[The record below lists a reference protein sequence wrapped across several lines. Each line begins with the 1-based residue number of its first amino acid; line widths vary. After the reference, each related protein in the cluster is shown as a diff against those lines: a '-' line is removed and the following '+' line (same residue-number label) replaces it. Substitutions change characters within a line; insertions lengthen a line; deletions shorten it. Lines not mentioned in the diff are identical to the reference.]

1 MAMDRDSGELRVG
14 NDVVYRRDPHIAAHH
29 LKRRFVDR
37 VCSPGEAGR
46 VRASREPGLLLWSL
60 WAAKEAAYKAVVK
73 LRPGTPFAH
82 RRFVVAESLAAVR
95 YEDLQLS
102 LELEAN
108 EEWVHAVARTG
119 ETAVLSSV
127 ERKEDGADQ
136 KEAVRALAI
145 EALAARFDLP
155 RDCLEIVRR
164 SNAGGRPGPP
174 ELLMEGQPTGVDI
187 SLSHDGPFV
196 AFAAIFS
203 GQPLRAQS

>member
-1 MAMDRDSGELRVG
+1 MDRDSGELRVG

-37 VCSPGEAGR
+37 VCSAGEAER

-82 RRFVVAESLAAVR
+82 RRFAVAESLASVR

-102 LELEAN
+102 LELETN
-108 EEWVHAVARTG
+108 EEWVHAVACTG

-127 ERKEDGADQ
+127 ERMEDGADQ
-136 KEAVRALAI
+136 KEAVRALALR
-145 EALAARFDLP
+145 EVAARFDLP
-155 RDCLEIVRR
+155 RDRLEIVRPPNAEGR
-164 SNAGGRPGPP
+164 SGPP
-174 ELLMEGQPTGVDI
+174 QLLIDGRATGVDI

-196 AFAAIFS
+196 ACAAVFS
-203 GQPLRAQS
+203 GKPLRAPS

>member
-1 MAMDRDSGELRVG
+1 MDRDSGELRVG

-73 LRPGTPFAH
+73 LRPGIPFAH

-102 LELEAN
+102 LEVETN

-119 ETAVLSSV
+119 EDRRPVVS
-127 ERKEDGADQ
+127 GADGRRGGP
-136 KEAVRALAI
+136 EESGPRPRPRAV
-145 EALAARFDLP
+145 AARFDLP
-155 RDCLEIVRR
+155 RDRLEIVRR

>member
-1 MAMDRDSGELRVG
+1 MAWNSTGLRVG

-29 LKRRFVDR
+29 LNRRFVGR
-37 VCSPGEAGR
+37 ICSLAEGER
-46 VRASREPGLLLWSL
+46 VRTSREPGLLLWSL

-108 EEWVHAVARTG
+108 EEWVHAVACTG
-119 ETAVLSSV
+119 KADALSSV
-127 ERKEDGADQ
+127 ERMEEGADQ
-136 KEAVRALAI
+136 KKAVRVLALR
-145 EALAARFDLP
+145 EVAARFDLP
-155 RDCLEIVRR
+155 RDRLEIVRPP
-164 SNAGGRPGPP
+164 NAEGRPGPP
-174 ELLMEGQPTGVDI
+174 ELLIEGQPTGVDI

-196 AFAAIFS
+196 ACAAIFS
-203 GQPLRAQS
+203 GQPPRAQP

>member
-1 MAMDRDSGELRVG
+1 MDPDRAGIRVG
-14 NDVVYRRDPHIAAHH
+14 NDVVYRRDPNIAAHH
-29 LKRRFVDR
+29 LKRRFVAR
-37 VCSPGEAGR
+37 VCSPWEAER

-82 RRFVVAESLAAVR
+82 RRFVVAESLAAVS

-102 LELEAN
+102 LELETD
-108 EEWVHAVARTG
+108 EEWVHAVACTG
-119 ETAVLSSV
+119 EADILSSV
-127 ERKEDGADQ
+127 ERMEEGADQ
-136 KEAVRALAI
+136 KKAVRVLALGAV
-145 EALAARFDLP
+145 AARFDLP
-155 RDCLEIVRR
+155 RDRLEILRR

-174 ELLMEGQPTGVDI
+174 ELLMDGQPTGVDI

-196 AFAAIFS
+196 ACAALFG

>member
-1 MAMDRDSGELRVG
+1 MDRDSGELRVG

-37 VCSPGEAGR
+37 VCSAGEAER

-82 RRFVVAESLAAVR
+82 RRFVVAESLASVR

-102 LELEAN
+102 LELETN
-108 EEWVHAVARTG
+108 EEWVHAVACTG

-127 ERKEDGADQ
+127 ERMEDGADQ
-136 KEAVRALAI
+136 KGAVRALARR
-145 EALAARFDLP
+145 EVAARFDLP
-155 RDCLEIVRR
+155 RERLEIVRPP
-164 SNAGGRPGPP
+164 NAESRPGPP
-174 ELLMEGQPTGVDI
+174 QLLIDGRAAGVDI

-196 AFAAIFS
+196 ACAAVFS
-203 GQPLRAQS
+203 GKPLRAPS